1 VLRRLTRIE
10 GCRIVA
16 TDGEIGK
23 VRDTYFDDQRWVVRY
38 LVVDTGG
45 WLTGRKVL
53 ISPYAVKATD
63 SAMSTITVDLTRDRV
78 ARSPDIDT
86 DRPVSRQYEVEY
98 FRYYSYPNYWAS
110 TTFWP
115 GGPMPGPTVL
125 PTSDR
130 LELEERRLADQVK
143 RGRQVDYHLRS
154 SREVSGYCIASAE
167 DIVGDIEDFLFDD
180 ESWAVRY
187 LIVDLRNGSP
197 GRKVLLRAE
206 RAREVDWT
214 ERIVRIRQSR
224 EDIVRSESFD
234 PDHIPA
240 EVG

>member
-23 VRDTYFDDQRWVVRY
+23 VHDTYFDDARWVVRY

-63 SAMSTITVDLTRDRV
+63 SAMSTITVDLMRDRV

-86 DRPVSRQYEVEY
+86 DKPVSRQYEVDY
-98 FRYYSYPNYWAS
+98 LHYYNYPSYWPS

-115 GGPMPGPTVL
+115 GGPVPGPAAL

-130 LELEERRLADQVK
+130 LALEERRLADQLK
-143 RGRQVDYHLRS
+143 QGRQVNYHLRS
-154 SREVSGYCIASAE
+154 SREVSRYCIVSAN
-167 DIVGDIEDFLFDD
+167 DILGDVEDFLFDD

-187 LIVDLRNGSP
+187 LIIDIRNGLL
-197 GRKVLLRAE
+197 GRKVLLRSE
-206 RAREVDWT
+206 YAREVDWT
-214 ERIVRIRQSR
+214 ERVVRIRQSR

-240 EVG
+240 ELG